1 MGTVRRGSIVRRIT
15 AVTCIMLLLFTFL
28 YVPASAQET
37 TRSRSVNIRVVNADN
52 VPIKGAYVSFWNH
65 SATPSVMV
73 AEAYTDEQGT
83 ARFVCPEFADSESDC
98 QHLSVMVTAL
108 GYETKSWHWSM
119 DRETDSATG
128 LSMSGPASEE
138 VIVRLEGRHT
148 TSAEGLVQPMD
159 YPGEIR
165 HRLVWWDYDTYRN
178 QPTTVAIINQ
188 VGYMESSFTF
198 KTKVETN
205 VDVAVKGVSGGW
217 TPSGS
222 IKVSKLV
229 GNELKWS
236 LAATK
241 DDSKYWRETCKT
253 QYDYRLEEYAVEQ
266 YQDNGDTWEWVRIDT
281 QYKFYAHDLNAN
293 ATPYGEFECTSTPP
307 SGTTWTGNIIG
318 PLGEKVKT
326 SSEMDEIGVAFRG
339 TVIFAEVT
347 LGLKH
352 VSATTSEWRAKNTAT
367 QLDGK
372 SYELGNGTYKS
383 WVFRPH

>member
-1 MGTVRRGSIVRRIT
+1 
-15 AVTCIMLLLFTFL
+15 
-28 YVPASAQET
+28 
-37 TRSRSVNIRVVNADN
+37 
-52 VPIKGAYVSFWNH
+52 
-65 SATPSVMV
+65 
-73 AEAYTDEQGT
+73 
-83 ARFVCPEFADSESDC
+83 
-98 QHLSVMVTAL
+98 MVTAL

-253 QYDYRLEEYAVEQ
+253 QYDYRRSRAIPRQ
-266 YQDNGDTWEWVRIDT
+266 WRHMGM
-281 QYKFYAHDLNAN
+281 
-293 ATPYGEFECTSTPP
+293 
-307 SGTTWTGNIIG
+307 GT
-318 PLGEKVKT
+318 
-326 SSEMDEIGVAFRG
+326 D
-339 TVIFAEVT
+339 
-347 LGLKH
+347 
-352 VSATTSEWRAKNTAT
+352 
-367 QLDGK
+367 
-372 SYELGNGTYKS
+372 
-383 WVFRPH
+383 